1 MAMGAANPKS
11 RCIQSACSLSSPAG
25 AATPGVRYPAS
36 APSPRPRHAS
46 RPHGGAPVA
55 AHPPRGIRRAP
66 ALSQPQL
73 NNPPRKASRR
83 DHDSSSHPSASPH
96 THQHTQPE
104 MASLTMM
111 ASFAAVAAA
120 APSRRGTFAVARA
133 AKVDRCQQE
142 PARLAAAA
150 EETAEARPAE
160 GRRAVMM
167 AAAAACVAA
176 IGGAGAA
183 MAGPKNGTPEAKKKY
198 APICVTMPTAKV
210 CHN

>member
-1 MAMGAANPKS
+1 
-11 RCIQSACSLSSPAG
+11 
-25 AATPGVRYPAS
+25 
-36 APSPRPRHAS
+36 
-46 RPHGGAPVA
+46 
-55 AHPPRGIRRAP
+55 
-66 ALSQPQL
+66 
-73 NNPPRKASRR
+73 
-83 DHDSSSHPSASPH
+83 
-96 THQHTQPE
+96 

-120 APSRRGTFAVARA
+120 APSRRGSFAVARA
-133 AKVDRCQQE
+133 ARVDRCQQE
-142 PARLAAAA
+142 PAARLAA
-150 EETAEARPAE
+150 EEAEARPAE
-160 GRRAVMM
+160 GRRAVML